1 MILLELLIKDLM
13 FEESQ
18 ILSLIEL
25 GFTREQAIQELNLEL
40 IDLIES

>member
-1 MILLELLIKDLM
+1 M
-13 FEESQ
+13 FEQE

-40 IDLIES
+40 NELIDY

>member
-1 MILLELLIKDLM
+1 M
-13 FEESQ
+13 FEQE

-40 IDLIES
+40 NELVLE